1 MRHVIGRRIS
11 SECVMREFVRS
22 WLTSWIAIGGRLG
35 RRGRLLEFGKL
46 NLNERFA
53 GKMGSLHEQKVWLK

>member
-1 MRHVIGRRIS
+1 MQEV
-11 SECVMREFVRS
+11 VWS
-22 WLTSWIAIGGRLG
+22 WFTSWIAIGGRLG